1 MDKPN
6 NLGANWQQLR
16 KPRLPEGEGMEGMA
30 APAGETRKTKEKV
43 MDFNLT
49 VDQELLLESID
60 EFAERYFDE
69 ETVNAMYDNHGIPDE
84 IGEAYRDAGFAF
96 MGLPEEVGGIPCDKL
111 TLGLMT
117 ERLYHATGCMTP
129 FMTAMLAVADV
140 AEFGTPEQAELIVE
154 QYNKSGRPVASLALS
169 EPGAG
174 SDNKAMSTYTK
185 RQEDGTYILN
195 GQKTWVTNGGNTPY
209 MLIIA
214 KDEHPAHANESMSL
228 WLVPT
233 DIEGL
238 STAPLE
244 KIGQQIIPFVDVF
257 FDEVRLTEDMRIGK
271 EGEGFLLLMKNFEI
285 ERCLVVAQSLGLA
298 QACMD
303 DAAAYANERYA
314 FGKPIGWNPM
324 IQDMLAEMETILENS
339 RNMLYKTLWQLDQ
352 GQSVRVEAAL
362 LKRYAT
368 VGCTKVADMAL
379 EIFAALGYTTAS
391 RVGRIWT
398 DLRGNQL
405 AGGTVE
411 IMSYIAGRQILKNY
425 AK

>member
-1 MDKPN
+1 MIDFS
-6 NLGANWQQLR
+6 
-16 KPRLPEGEGMEGMA
+16 
-30 APAGETRKTKEKV
+30 KTEE
-43 MDFNLT
+43 
-49 VDQELLLESID
+49 QELLIESIKELLEREMPAEKERECYRNG
-60 EFAERYFDE
+60 EFPWDAWKAMAE
-69 ETVNAMYDNHGIPDE
+69 
-84 IGEAYRDAGFAF
+84 AGFTGL
-96 MGLPEEVGGIPCDKL
+96 GLPEEVGGTDVD
-111 TLGLMT
+111 LMT
-117 ERLYHATGCMTP
+117 VA
-129 FMTAMLAVADV
+129 LANFTISRYGGPLAAFYSMGMPTMYDV
-140 AEFGTPEQAELIVE
+140 CEFGTPEQVSLVVD
-154 QYNKSGRPVASLALS
+154 QYNKSGKPIASLALS

-185 RQEDGTYILN
+185 RQDDGTYIMN

-209 MLIIA
+209 MLVVS

-228 WLVPT
+228 WLIPT
-233 DIEGL
+233 DAPGL
-238 STAPLE
+238 STAPLD

-257 FDEVRLTEDMRIGK
+257 FDEVRLTEDMRLGK

-285 ERCLVVAQSLGLA
+285 ERCLVAAQSLGLA

-352 GQSVRVEAAL
+352 GESVRTEAAL

-411 IMSYIAGRQILKNY
+411 IMSYIAGRQILKRY